1 MTIDLLLNIDVEE
14 NVSFIS
20 IVGIKGMGKTTLS
33 QYVYNDEKVKTYFEL
48 KMQVCVSDIFDVKT
62 IIEKITGFATGLKLE
77 ILNMDHL
84 QTSQRTQTKGIF
96 FAGQTKEVLNC
107 VG

>member
-1 MTIDLLLNIDVEE
+1 M
-14 NVSFIS
+14 
-20 IVGIKGMGKTTLS
+20 
-33 QYVYNDEKVKTYFEL
+33 
-48 KMQVCVSDIFDVKT
+48 CVSDIFDVKT

>member
-1 MTIDLLLNIDVEE
+1 MIVDLLLNIDVEE

-20 IVGIKGMGKTTLS
+20 KMGIKGMEKTTLS

-48 KMQVCVSDIFDVKT
+48 KMQMCVSDVFDVKT
-62 IIEKITGFATGLKLE
+62 IVEKIIGSATGMKLE
-77 ILNMDHL
+77 ILDMDHL
-84 QTSQRTQTKGIF
+84 QTSQRTQTK
-96 FAGQTKEVLNC
+96 EVLNC